1 MLNINLLKVLLLLNL
16 ILLLGTIGKSQDTT
30 KCYTRVELQKIAI
43 KVIRANEC
51 DTLLINTEK
60 QNQSLLVKLDNK
72 DKEII
77 NVNKENN
84 LRNSI
89 IVGKIKDLE
98 VVQTENQILT
108 DKIKWIKFGSA
119 IVGVLILAEHIL
131 IALILGN

>member
-1 MLNINLLKVLLLLNL
+1 MLLLLNL

-98 VVQTENQILT
+98 VVQTEIQILT

>member
-1 MLNINLLKVLLLLNL
+1 MLLLLNL

>member
-1 MLNINLLKVLLLLNL
+1 MNL

-51 DTLLINTEK
+51 DTLLTNTEK

-77 NVNKENN
+77 NLNKENN

-89 IVGKIKDLE
+89 IVGKIKDFE

-119 IVGVLILAEHIL
+119 VVGVLILAEHIL
-131 IALILGN
+131 IALLLGN

>member
-1 MLNINLLKVLLLLNL
+1 MNL

-30 KCYTRVELQKIAI
+30 KCYTRVELQKIAV

-77 NVNKENN
+77 NLNKENN

-89 IVGKIKDLE
+89 IVGKIKDFE

-119 IVGVLILAEHIL
+119 VVGVFILAEHIL
-131 IALILGN
+131 IALLLGN